1 MNLPQLEDL
10 EEEEEEKKKKLIRL
24 NFAYMVP
31 RHYTQGMIKLID
43 NALPMYV

>member
-1 MNLPQLEDL
+1 MKLPQLEDL
-10 EEEEEEKKKKLIRL
+10 EEKKKKNTGRRL
-24 NFAYMVP
+24 DFAYMFP